1 MRQCAVCQ
9 VFGGLYC
16 VSFRLSDYI
25 CSTFH
30 VIVSPPMRLSVH
42 VKSVSHVLTIFLFGT
57 TLVHG
62 PALAQNPP
70 PQSQSPS
77 PPKPTRRDSVEVIA
91 HLTPEEVEE
100 GKLNDAYESIA
111 QLQRK
116 GACTAEIIQR
126 YQSEVI
132 PLAQK
137 STFNVPKNKFL
148 FLANRD
154 IGSCYMAQ
162 RRYAEA
168 EQSFKQIMEYL
179 PIWPGT
185 DDSDYPINFR
195 EIAAAQM
202 GQQRWEDAE
211 RSLKKS
217 VALFDP
223 QIEGALKSDTEF
235 IRTEHA
241 GHLLGSKARS
251 LAYLA
256 VVYLRE
262 GRTSDALETSELA
275 YETVTRP
282 HVQATFMNEVVKV
295 GNLIAQETGDE
306 TAIAKWSQRGTG
318 KN

>member
-1 MRQCAVCQ
+1 M
-9 VFGGLYC
+9 
-16 VSFRLSDYI
+16 
-25 CSTFH
+25 
-30 VIVSPPMRLSVH
+30 H

-57 TLVHG
+57 TLVHV

-77 PPKPTRRDSVEVIA
+77 PPKPTRRDSVEVVA

-154 IGSCYMAQ
+154 IGNCFVAQ
-162 RRYAEA
+162 RHYEEA

-195 EIAAAQM
+195 QIATAQM
-202 GQQRWEDAE
+202 GQQHWEAAE
-211 RSLKKS
+211 ESMKKS

-223 QIEGALKSDTEF
+223 QIEAALKSDSEF
-235 IRTEHA
+235 SRTEHA
-241 GHLLGSKARS
+241 GNLFGSKALS
-251 LAYLA
+251 LSYLA

-262 GRTSDALETSELA
+262 GRSTDALKTSELA

-282 HVQATFMNEVVKV
+282 HVQGTFLKQIAKV
-295 GNLIAQETGDE
+295 GNMTAQESGDKD
-306 TAIAKWSQRGTG
+306 AIAKWSQRSLG
-318 KN
+318 KD

>member
-1 MRQCAVCQ
+1 VR
-9 VFGGLYC
+9 
-16 VSFRLSDYI
+16 
-25 CSTFH
+25 H
-30 VIVSPPMRLSVH
+30 
-42 VKSVSHVLTIFLFGT
+42 
-57 TLVHG
+57 
-62 PALAQNPP
+62 
-70 PQSQSPS
+70 
-77 PPKPTRRDSVEVIA
+77 DSVEVVA

-100 GKLNDAYESIA
+100 GKLNDVYESIA
-111 QLQRK
+111 QVQRK
-116 GACTAEIIQR
+116 GACTPELIQR

-162 RRYAEA
+162 RRYADA

-211 RSLKKS
+211 QSLKKS

-223 QIEGALKSDTEF
+223 QIEASLKSDSEF
-235 IRTEHA
+235 SRTEHA
-241 GHLLGSKARS
+241 GNLFGSKALS
-251 LAYLA
+251 LSYLA

-262 GRTSDALETSELA
+262 GRSTDALKTSELA

-282 HVQATFMNEVVKV
+282 HVQGTFLKQIVKV
-295 GNLIAQETGDE
+295 GTMIAQESGDKG
-306 TAIAKWSQRGTG
+306 AIAKWSQRSLG
-318 KN
+318 KD